1 MIAEAEFEYIRAVVS
16 GALSKGTPIGEGMA
30 VVDVEAVLAA
40 LDGCRG
46 ALRLPPAPREG
57 DGEGEGPTHAL

>member
-1 MIAEAEFEYIRAVVS
+1 MIAEGEFEYIRAVVS
-16 GALSKGTPIGEGMA
+16 GALSKGTPLGEGMA
-30 VVDVEAVLAA
+30 IVSVEAVLSA

-57 DGEGEGPTHAL
+57 DGEGEGD